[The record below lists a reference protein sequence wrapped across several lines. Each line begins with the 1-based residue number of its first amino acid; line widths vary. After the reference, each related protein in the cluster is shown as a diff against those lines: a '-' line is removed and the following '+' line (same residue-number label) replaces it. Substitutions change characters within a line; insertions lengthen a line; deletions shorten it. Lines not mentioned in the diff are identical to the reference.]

1 MRILVMANYIKGNK
15 KIPKQDDCRCGKSV
29 KITER
34 KKLEY
39 KKIVKKKK

>member
-1 MRILVMANYIKGNK
+1 MKKVIKGNK
-15 KIPKQDDCRCGKSV
+15 PLPNEDDCRCGKPV

-39 KKIVKKKK
+39 KKTVRKR

>member
-1 MRILVMANYIKGNK
+1 MKIMKWGNK
-15 KIPKQDDCRCGKSV
+15 KVPNMNDCRCGKSI

-39 KKIVKKKK
+39 KKV